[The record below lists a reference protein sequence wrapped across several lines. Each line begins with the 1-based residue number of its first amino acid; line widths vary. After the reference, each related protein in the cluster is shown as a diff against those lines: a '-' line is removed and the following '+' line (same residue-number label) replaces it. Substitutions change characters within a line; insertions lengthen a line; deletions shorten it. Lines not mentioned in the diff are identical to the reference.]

1 MARAVFLHVG
11 APKSGTTFLQS
22 VLWANKDGLRQE
34 GLLLPGEDQFDAF
47 YATMSVR
54 EVRRTK
60 GLPAR
65 ASDAWD
71 RLVDEVAAW
80 SGTAVISHEFFA
92 AASAEQAARAR
103 AALAPADV
111 HVVMTA
117 RDYVSQLPA
126 LWQESVKVGSQS
138 TFDSFVDEMLSGSR
152 RGPLGWDG
160 MDIVSVLDRWG
171 SGLPAEHVHVV
182 TVPPTGSPPDLLW
195 TRLCEVLGLS
205 DDGWTIPQTRRNESL
220 GAVQVEL
227 LRRVNPHLKAPLG
240 RAGAPHYKWI
250 RRFLAEDVLVS
261 HRGRRFGL
269 SAASAQVVRT
279 MSDRAVTTI
288 GDRGWNVVGDLAD
301 LTSQPVDSDRTDP
314 ADVSTQELLD
324 EAVRTIADLMDRQ
337 RRADRALRRSAE
349 KQLADAAA
357 PSLRRL
363 LRRR

>member
-22 VLWANKDGLRQE
+22 VLWANKERLKQTGV
-34 GLLLPGEDQFDAF
+34 LLPGEDQFDAF
-47 YATMSVR
+47 YATMTVR
-54 EVRRTK
+54 EVRRSK
-60 GLPAR
+60 GLPER
-65 ASDAWD
+65 ASDAWA
-71 RLVDEVAAW
+71 RLVDEVGQW

-92 AASAEQAARAR
+92 AATAEQAERAR
-103 AALAPADV
+103 LALAPAEV

-138 TFDSFVDEMLSGSR
+138 TFDAFVDELLSGRR

-160 MDIVSVLDRWG
+160 MDVVSVLDRWG
-171 SGLPAEHVHVV
+171 SGLAASHVHVV
-182 TVPPTGSPPDLLW
+182 TVPPSGSDPEILW
-195 TRLCEVLGLS
+195 TRLCEVLDIPS
-205 DDGWTIPQTRRNESL
+205 EGWTIPQTRRNESL

-240 RAGAPHYKWI
+240 RAGAPHYRWI
-250 RRFLAEDVLVS
+250 RRFLAEDILVS
-261 HRGRRFGL
+261 HRGQRFGL
-269 SAASAQVVRT
+269 SASNAQVVRA
-279 MSDRAVTTI
+279 MSDTAVATI
-288 GDRGWNVVGDLAD
+288 GDRGWHVVGDLAD
-301 LTSQPVDSDRTDP
+301 LTSQPVDVDRVDP

-324 EAVRTIADLMDRQ
+324 EAVRTIADLVDRQ
-337 RRADRALRRSAE
+337 RRADRAQQRARARHASGSPT
-349 KQLADAAA
+349 